1 MTLYGLCMQIG
12 ICSLQAKWIQVNL
25 LKTTNLKLYP
35 IYVIGS
41 SLLHVTYRTA
51 IITNCREWPCREPW
65 IPLKCDKTADSWAQ
79 RTENCSRRG
88 CTLRCNCHDGCTSSA
103 CCLSLSVMWLGI
115 KIFTFKV
122 RIQNSKY
129 SQNSK
134 YTGAVV
140 EIAWNVFERM
150 KFLPKLFSSNCCKLW
165 WIFWFDWHRLH
176 PT

>member
-1 MTLYGLCMQIG
+1 MSQLESFSLNMLIGDSFLWRHLREQYRTFNLFSTITYWLYGLCMQIG
-12 ICSLQAKWIQVNL
+12 ICSLQAKWIQVHL

-88 CTLRCNCHDGCTSSA
+88 RTLRCNCHDGCTSSA

-115 KIFTFKV
+115 KILHFKV
-122 RIQNSKY
+122 SRIQNCRF
-129 SQNSK
+129 
-134 YTGAVV
+134 YTGNIPVPLL
-140 EIAWNVFERM
+140 
-150 KFLPKLFSSNCCKLW
+150 K
-165 WIFWFDWHRLH
+165 
-176 PT
+176 